1 MPYVHCPRCG
11 LRTYSAARW
20 SHVDHCAGCDEVLAR
35 LPAKRLTAP
44 FDELEVEDRVRAAVE
59 AAPLPS
65 YLRLRPQTEGGP
77 T

>member
-20 SHVDHCAGCDEVLAR
+20 SHVDRCADCDEVLAR

-44 FDELEVEDRVRAAVE
+44 FDELEVEDRVRE
-59 AAPLPS
+59 
-65 YLRLRPQTEGGP
+65 RLYGGP
-77 T
+77 RSGNVDAIRRG